1 MRTWPSRKRATS
13 ASSGLRT
20 FTTPSASHGDPSV
33 APASMYAASGN
44 HAASP
49 APGSTTTSKPAAAS
63 FPTVSGTRA
72 TRRSPGAVS
81 RATPTLIAGTIFDA
95 EYAPAMEHFFTH
107 HGLPLLF
114 VVIMLESFGIPLPG
128 ETALIFFGLLASKG
142 NYNIT
147 VVIVIAAA
155 AAIVGDNLGYWLIGR
170 LGGRA
175 LFQRNRWLKR
185 WSDRVLPR
193 AEQIMQRHGGKTVFF
208 GRFIAILRFTAAW
221 VAGLG
226 RMPWWR
232 FLFWNA
238 LGGIVWA
245 TAVGLVAFY
254 GGKTAADAIQR
265 YGLFAA
271 AGVAVLVVLA

>member
-1 MRTWPSRKRATS
+1 VTS
-13 ASSGLRT
+13 
-20 FTTPSASHGDPSV
+20 
-33 APASMYAASGN
+33 
-44 HAASP
+44 
-49 APGSTTTSKPAAAS
+49 
-63 FPTVSGTRA
+63 
-72 TRRSPGAVS
+72 
-81 RATPTLIAGTIFDA
+81 
-95 EYAPAMEHFFTH
+95 FFTQ

-114 VVIMLESFGIPLPG
+114 VVVMLESFGIPLPG
-128 ETALIFFGLLASKG
+128 ETALIFFGVLASQG
-142 NYNIT
+142 NYSIAS
-147 VVIVIAAA
+147 VIAVAAA
-155 AAIVGDNLGYWLIGR
+155 AAIIGDNLGYWLIGR

-185 WSDRVLPR
+185 WSDTLLPR
-193 AEQIMQRHGGKTVFF
+193 AESVMRRHGGKTVFF

-238 LGGIVWA
+238 AGGIIWA

-254 GGKTAADAIQR
+254 GGKAAADAIQR

-271 AGVAVLVVLA
+271 AGVVVLLVLAWVAVHFGKSRLEKYL

>member
-1 MRTWPSRKRATS
+1 MTS
-13 ASSGLRT
+13 
-20 FTTPSASHGDPSV
+20 
-33 APASMYAASGN
+33 
-44 HAASP
+44 
-49 APGSTTTSKPAAAS
+49 
-63 FPTVSGTRA
+63 
-72 TRRSPGAVS
+72 
-81 RATPTLIAGTIFDA
+81 
-95 EYAPAMEHFFTH
+95 FFTQ

-114 VVIMLESFGIPLPG
+114 VVVMLESFGIPLPG
-128 ETALIFFGLLASKG
+128 ETALIFFGVLASQG
-142 NYNIT
+142 NYSIAS
-147 VVIVIAAA
+147 VIAVAAA
-155 AAIVGDNLGYWLIGR
+155 AAIIGDNLGYWLIGR

-185 WSDRVLPR
+185 WSDTLLPR
-193 AEQIMQRHGGKTVFF
+193 AESVMRRHGGKTVFF

-238 LGGIVWA
+238 AGGIIWA

-254 GGKTAADAIQR
+254 GGKAAADAIQR

-271 AGVAVLVVLA
+271 AGVVVLLVLAWVAVHFGKSRLEKYL

>member
-1 MRTWPSRKRATS
+1 VT
-13 ASSGLRT
+13 
-20 FTTPSASHGDPSV
+20 
-33 APASMYAASGN
+33 
-44 HAASP
+44 
-49 APGSTTTSKPAAAS
+49 
-63 FPTVSGTRA
+63 
-72 TRRSPGAVS
+72 
-81 RATPTLIAGTIFDA
+81 
-95 EYAPAMEHFFTH
+95 HFFTH
-107 HGLPLLF
+107 NGLPLLF
-114 VVIMLESFGIPLPG
+114 VVVMLESFGIPLPG
-128 ETALIFFGLLASKG
+128 ETALIFFGVLASKG
-142 NYNIT
+142 DYSIAW
-147 VVIVIAAA
+147 VIVIAAT

-185 WSDRVLPR
+185 WSDTLLPR
-193 AEQIMQRHGGKTVFF
+193 AEGIMRRHGGKTVFF

-238 LGGIVWA
+238 AGGIAWA

-254 GGKTAADAIQR
+254 GGKAAADAIQR

-271 AGVAVLVVLA
+271 GGVVVLLILAWVAVHFGKSRLEKYL